1 MNQKKQWLINGII
14 LIIVGFFIYFQLNAL
29 NETNDEENLTK
40 EDLFNE
46 IDQQVET
53 NAKYPEKMELISKM
67 YNPSQFQT
75 LKCSYEVID
84 NNYGVEKY
92 QFAIDVINEKSMIQ
106 TDSYTII
113 LDAKKKT
120 KTDFYEKE
128 KKFGVYPLIESNE
141 SEEDTSDLFEEIL
154 QISDSLESYISTAGL
169 NIVRSEF
176 IQFLVDFENWSV
188 EETEFLN
195 RKSSRLTGTI
205 DRTQSENL
213 YGNFEWVVDQE
224 TGVTLDLK
232 VFDEAGE
239 VKYHIQTIEIEFNEP
254 VDPSIFEKDPT
265 GYTEIESMKNP
276 YSDDQQ

>member
-1 MNQKKQWLINGII
+1 M
-14 LIIVGFFIYFQLNAL
+14 
-29 NETNDEENLTK
+29 
-40 EDLFNE
+40 
-46 IDQQVET
+46 
-53 NAKYPEKMELISKM
+53 ISKM

-113 LDAKKKT
+113 LDAKKNT

-128 KKFGVYPLIESNE
+128 KKFGVYPLIGSNE

-176 IQFLVDFENWSV
+176 IQFLVDFDSWSI
-188 EETEFLN
+188 EETEFMN
-195 RKSSRLTGTI
+195 RKGSKITGTI

-213 YGNFEWVVDQE
+213 YGNFEWIVDQE

-239 VKYHIQTIEIEFNEP
+239 VKYHIQIIKIEFNEP
-254 VDPSIFEKDPT
+254 VDPSIFEKDTT
-265 GYTEIESMKNP
+265 GYTEIETMNNL